1 MAKEK
6 WFDEFKKAFRREL
19 LFPHHRTL
27 GFHALLHQA
36 RFRADKPQKRLTP
49 HELDELHAIYQEH
62 KLSILAEIIDC
73 YGKDTSET
81 IIPTTWYEEQV
92 ACLIPSGTAWRRCRP
107 VEGSLFVVGDPKQSI
122 YRFRRADIA
131 TYNQVR
137 QIIERSGGRIV
148 ALSANF
154 RTIGP
159 LVEWIN
165 EAFDQVFPAEAT
177 VYAPARRPIQL
188 GRTDGSD
195 GDLAGLR
202 VLQVPR
208 DCGDKNAIAEYEADL
223 LARTIQA
230 AITKGRSI
238 PRSQKDLERGA
249 RPEAAAGDFL
259 IVTRTKERLSVY
271 ARKLEELGVPCQVT
285 GGTSLNEVDE
295 LRLLHTLLYAVTRP
309 DDPVALVATLRGRL
323 FGISDTNLYAFKRA
337 GGRFSFHATI
347 PPGLEQS
354 VTKEFQDAFDRLK
367 KYALWLARIPPVAAI
382 EKIVADLGLV
392 VLAGMAPGGTTP
404 PGCVAK
410 GIELLRKQ
418 QAGLWTAADLADYLG
433 QIVDQEEKHDGLPAR
448 PHEGAAVRIMN
459 LHKVKGLEAPVV
471 FLVDPAGES
480 EHDVDLHIDRSGSC
494 VRGYLAIYGESS
506 GWQSPPLLAQPK
518 KWDVLAEEEKRF
530 RDAENHRLL
539 YVAATRAGAML
550 TITQRAKGN
559 NWNPWRFFEQHL
571 GDTPSLEG
579 PGEWVAKSPKPQKV
593 TGQNIRDAA
602 ADIQRRWET
611 ISRPTYATAA
621 AKAISLGIEGRRA
634 ASGAHGTEWGTVIH
648 SLLEAAMR
656 SPGVDLKRLAASAL
670 TDQGLALD
678 LVEAAVQT
686 VRCVMESAVWH
697 RATASPQRLV
707 EVPFQTLLA
716 SDGPPRTELPT
727 LLRGVIDLVF
737 LEEPGWVIVDYK
749 TDRVL
754 PAAVPDLTEHYS
766 PQLRTYAN
774 VWQALTGR
782 KVCEA
787 ALLFTHP
794 NCYVP
799 VGPVP

>member
-1 MAKEK
+1 MLLLTA
-6 WFDEFKKAFRREL
+6 RRE
-19 LFPHHRTL
+19 T
-27 GFHALLHQA
+27 
-36 RFRADKPQKRLTP
+36 
-49 HELDELHAIYQEH
+49 
-62 KLSILAEIIDC
+62 
-73 YGKDTSET
+73 ET
-81 IIPTTWYEEQV
+81 D
-92 ACLIPSGTAWRRCRP
+92 WRKCRP
-107 VEGSLFVVGDPKQSI
+107 VDGSLFVVGDPKQSI

-137 QIIERSGGRIV
+137 RIIERSGGQIV

-159 LVEWIN
+159 LVEWVN
-165 EAFDQVFPAEAT
+165 GAFDQVFPPEAT
-177 VYAPARRPIQL
+177 VYAPARRTIQV
-188 GRTDGSD
+188 GRTEGSD
-195 GDLAGLR
+195 GDLAGVRVLR
-202 VLQVPR
+202 VPS

-230 AITKGRSI
+230 AITKGHSI
-238 PRSQKDLERGA
+238 PRSQKDLERGST
-249 RPEAAAGDFL
+249 PGAAAGDFL
-259 IVTRTKERLSVY
+259 IVTRTKARLSVY
-271 ARKLEELGVPCQVT
+271 ARKLQELGIPCQVT
-285 GGTSLNEVDE
+285 GGSSLNEVDE

-323 FGISDTNLYAFKRA
+323 FGISDTNLYAFKRV

-347 PPGLEQS
+347 PPGLKRS
-354 VTKEFQDAFDRLK
+354 VTTDFQEAFDRLK

-382 EKIVADLGLV
+382 EKIVADLGLA
-392 VLAGMAPGGTTP
+392 VLAGMTGGGATSA
-404 PGCVAK
+404 GSMAK

-433 QIVDQEEKHDGLPAR
+433 QIVEQDEKHDGVPAR
-448 PHEGAAVRIMN
+448 PYEGAAVRIMN

-480 EHDVDLHIDRSGSC
+480 EHDVGLHIDRSGSC
-494 VRGYLAIYGESS
+494 VRGYLAIYGEST
-506 GWQSPPLLAQPK
+506 GRQSPPLLAHPK
-518 KWDVLAEEEKRF
+518 KWDLLAEEEKRF

-559 NWNPWRFFEQHL
+559 NWNPWRFFEQYL

-579 PGEWVAKSPKPQKV
+579 PVERVAKPAKPQKV
-593 TGQNIRDAA
+593 TSRNIRDAA
-602 ADIQRRWET
+602 ANIQRRWEM
-611 ISRPTYATAA
+611 ISRPTYAAAA
-621 AKAISLGIEGRRA
+621 AKAISLGDGRPA
-634 ASGAHGTEWGTVIH
+634 ATSGEHGTEWGSVIH
-648 SLLEAAMR
+648 ALLESAMR

-670 TDQGLALD
+670 ADQGLALD
-678 LVEAAVQT
+678 LADTAVQT
-686 VRCVMESAVWH
+686 VRHVMKSTVWQ
-697 RATASPQRLV
+697 RATASRQRLV

-716 SDGPPRTELPT
+716 SDGPSRTEIPT

-737 LEEPGWVIVDYK
+737 LEGPGWVVVDYK
-749 TDRVL
+749 TDRAL

-766 PQLRTYAN
+766 PQLRTYAQ

-782 KVCEA
+782 DVHEA
-787 ALLFTHP
+787 ALFFTHP

-799 VGPVP
+799 VCLVP